1 MARND
6 HLPPP
11 RRRQLFWLRRPFRG
25 ELPRDPRR
33 PGNRPGDSPA
43 GVAGRPRG
51 ITRRIRREISPG
63 RPAGEFPAIS
73 DARPGN
79 PPSYSPAAHPK
90 SREIHRGARGGGG
103 WRGPGNALPGGIS
116 REIHRRPRRIS
127 SAGMAYFESRG
138 GFAEK
143 RRFRA
148 IFQNNMISATLPGEG
163 AASVPLSAELPGQ

>member
-63 RPAGEFPAIS
+63 YTAGEFPAIS

-79 PPSYSPAAHPK
+79 PRSYSLGAHRK
-90 SREIHRGARGGGG
+90 SREIHRGGPRGWGVAGPRKRTSRGDFAGNTPPTSPDLFRGDGVFRIARGV
-103 WRGPGNALPGGIS
+103 RRETQIPGHL
-116 REIHRRPRRIS
+116 
-127 SAGMAYFESRG
+127 
-138 GFAEK
+138 
-143 RRFRA
+143 
-148 IFQNNMISATLPGEG
+148 QNNMISATLPGEG
-163 AASVPLSAELPGQ
+163 AASVPPSAELPGQ